1 MNTNNSYRYG
11 SLASARSIRLVILHS
26 STNADAP
33 LVCDLIEV
41 NLDSPPEYETLS
53 YTWNDESPSES
64 MTVMSTSYNCQTL
77 LLTPNCASALRVLRK
92 RIVGGTVAQIGLW
105 VDAICINQS
114 SNAEKSTQV
123 GMMAEIYSR
132 ASRVILWLGMS
143 CAPPDLKSL
152 WMIQLL
158 RFLTTNGYEPEW
170 LVPLMKWLH
179 PIVGNLVAKGHRKEI
194 ISNISRA
201 PYWSRMW
208 TLQECT
214 HTTSAFLCVT
224 GQLCPLSTVRAIA
237 YPNIFDHQVSN
248 RLYLHFSLLQSLQ
261 YVNTSQPPPWM
272 LAISLQNMLR
282 MKASDPRDKIF
293 ALRELFH
300 GVLQEIR
307 VSYDR
312 SPEELCSEATRLL
325 ITKHQNLKV
334 LLHGFVQPNSP
345 TLPSWAVNWV
355 AEPTSVLSRRRLWES
370 AASEV
375 NACNGAEPSINF
387 SADGLR
393 LVMKGTKIDNVG
405 PCISQELHPVDRANE
420 EVRAKFGY
428 SFPDFITKSLSTNAI
443 SRDGFA
449 AGFKELFKIELVNDE
464 LKRPASEEAWRLL
477 DKQTSPEEIWELTK
491 YNENVAT
498 ELIVSSA
505 GGALFVTE
513 SGRLGKANS
522 EILEGDLICVFAG
535 LSVPLVV
542 RPQGPYFEMVS
553 PALVHGKMRGEVW
566 PIDRGQLTEWEF
578 V

>member
-1 MNTNNSYRYG
+1 MNTNNSYHYA
-11 SLASARSIRLVILHS
+11 SLASARSIRLVILHPS
-26 STNADAP
+26 RNVDAP

-41 NLDSPPEYETLS
+41 SLDSPPEYETLS

-77 LLTPNCASALRVLRK
+77 LLTPNCASAFRVLQK

-158 RFLTTNGYEPEW
+158 RFLTTDGYEPEW

-179 PIVGNLVAKGHRKEI
+179 PLV
-194 ISNISRA
+194 
-201 PYWSRMW
+201 
-208 TLQECT
+208 ECT

-224 GQLCPLSTVRAIA
+224 GQLCPLSTIRAIA
-237 YPNIFDHQVSN
+237 YPNIFDHQISN

-272 LAISLQNMLR
+272 LALSLQNMLR

-300 GVLQEIR
+300 GVLQEIC

-325 ITKHQNLKV
+325 ITKQQNLKV

-355 AEPTSVLSRRRLWES
+355 AEPASVLSRRRLWES

-393 LVMKGTKIDNVG
+393 LVMKGTKIEKIG
-405 PCISQELHPVDRANE
+405 PCISQELHPVDRASE

-428 SFPDFITKSLSTNAI
+428 SFPDFISKSLSTNAI
-443 SRDGFA
+443 SRDGFT

-464 LKRPASEEAWRLL
+464 LKRPASEKAWRLL

-513 SGRLGKANS
+513 SGRLGKANIGIGGRGAS
-522 EILEGDLICVFAG
+522 LTVGRRYHYSRRKAIFW
-535 LSVPLVV
+535 
-542 RPQGPYFEMVS
+542 RPRTLFIQAKDS
-553 PALVHGKMRGEVW
+553 K
-566 PIDRGQLTEWEF
+566 PI
-578 V
+578 

>member
-1 MNTNNSYRYG
+1 MNTNNSYRYA
-11 SLASARSIRLVILHS
+11 SLASSRSIRLVILHS
-26 STNADAP
+26 STKVDAP
-33 LVCDLIEV
+33 LACDLIEV

-53 YTWNDESPSES
+53 YTWNNESPSES
-64 MTVMSTSYNCQTL
+64 MTVMSTSYDCQTL

-92 RIVGGTVAQIGLW
+92 RIVGGTVGDIGLW

-123 GMMAEIYSR
+123 GMMAEIYNR
-132 ASRVILWLGMS
+132 ASRVILWLGMT

-179 PIVGNLVAKGHRKEI
+179 PIVVKRHHQYL
-194 ISNISRA
+194 
-201 PYWSRMW
+201 Y
-208 TLQECT
+208 Q
-214 HTTSAFLCVT
+214 
-224 GQLCPLSTVRAIA
+224 QCPLSTIRAIA

-272 LAISLQNMLR
+272 LALSLQNMLR

-325 ITKHQNLKV
+325 ITKQQNFKV

-393 LVMKGTKIDNVG
+393 LVMKGMKIENVG

-428 SFPDFITKSLSTNAI
+428 SFPDFITQSLSTNAI
-443 SRDGFA
+443 SRDGLT
-449 AGFKELFKIELVNDE
+449 AGFKELFKIELVNEE

-553 PALVHGKMRGEVW
+553 PALVHGKMRGESRYGWTWSIV
-566 PIDRGQLTEWEF
+566 DRRETLPLFEKEGDFLASSNPVHPSQGFKADLSF
-578 V
+578 PLA